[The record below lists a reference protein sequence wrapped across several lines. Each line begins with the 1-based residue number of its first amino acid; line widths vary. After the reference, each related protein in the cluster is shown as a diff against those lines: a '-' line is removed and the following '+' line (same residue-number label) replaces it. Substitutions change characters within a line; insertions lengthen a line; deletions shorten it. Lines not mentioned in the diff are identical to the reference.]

1 MPISIDSMM
10 MREMMMDH
18 YDNPRNKE
26 EVKDSRYKS
35 IRMNSSS
42 CIDDITV
49 QVLLDKDVIKDVKWF
64 GTACVISTAATS
76 VMSELVKG
84 KTLKEAADLMDN
96 YMKMLESQPYDQDKL
111 QEAIIFQNVGRQASR
126 IGCAT
131 IGWRG
136 LFQAA
141 VKEDGKEGD
150 K

>member
-49 QVLLDKDVIKDVKWF
+49 QVLLDKDVIVDVKWF

-111 QEAIIFQNVGRQASR
+111 QEAIIFRNVGRQASR

-136 LFQAA
+136 LFQAV

>member
-49 QVLLDKDVIKDVKWF
+49 QVLLNKDVIEDVK
-64 GTACVISTAATS
+64 I
-76 VMSELVKG
+76 
-84 KTLKEAADLMDN
+84 
-96 YMKMLESQPYDQDKL
+96 
-111 QEAIIFQNVGRQASR
+111 GRAH
-126 IGCAT
+126 
-131 IGWRG
+131 
-136 LFQAA
+136 
-141 VKEDGKEGD
+141 V
-150 K
+150 

>member
-49 QVLLDKDVIKDVKWF
+49 QVLLDKDVIEDVKWF
-64 GTACVISTAATS
+64 GTACVISIAATS

>member
-1 MPISIDSMM
+1 

-26 EVKDSRYKS
+26 EVKDPRYKS

-76 VMSELVKG
+76 AMSELVKG

-96 YMKMLESQPYDQDKL
+96 YMKMLEGQPYDQDKL

-136 LFQAA
+136 LFQAV

>member
-111 QEAIIFQNVGRQASR
+111 QEAIIFKNVGRQASR

-136 LFQAA
+136 LFQAV

>member
-111 QEAIIFQNVGRQASR
+111 QEAIIFQM
-126 IGCAT
+126 
-131 IGWRG
+131 
-136 LFQAA
+136 L
-141 VKEDGKEGD
+141 EDKLLE
-150 K
+150 

>member
-96 YMKMLESQPYDQDKL
+96 YMKMLESQPYNQDKL

-141 VKEDGKEGD
+141 VKEDGKEGN

>member
-26 EVKDSRYKS
+26 EVKDPRYKS

-49 QVLLDKDVIKDVKWF
+49 QVLLDKDVIEDVKWF
-64 GTACVISTAATS
+64 GSACVISRAATS

-136 LFQAA
+136 LFQAV

>member
-96 YMKMLESQPYDQDKL
+96 YMKMLESKPYDQDKL

>member
-26 EVKDSRYKS
+26 EVKDPRYKS

-49 QVLLDKDVIKDVKWF
+49 QVLLDKDVIEDVKWL

>member
-26 EVKDSRYKS
+26 EVKDSRYKF

-96 YMKMLESQPYDQDKL
+96 YMKMLESKPYDQDKL

-136 LFQAA
+136 LFQAV
-141 VKEDGKEGD
+141 VKEDGKEGN

>member
-26 EVKDSRYKS
+26 EVKDPRYKS

-49 QVLLDKDVIKDVKWF
+49 QVLLNKDVIEDVKWF
-64 GTACVISTAATS
+64 GTACVISTSATS

-136 LFQAA
+136 LFQAV

>member
-26 EVKDSRYKS
+26 EVKDPRYKS

-141 VKEDGKEGD
+141 VKEDGKEGN

>member
-49 QVLLDKDVIKDVKWF
+49 QVLLDKDVIEDVKWF

-96 YMKMLESQPYDQDKL
+96 YMKMLESQPCDQDKL
-111 QEAIIFQNVGRQASR
+111 Q
-126 IGCAT
+126 
-131 IGWRG
+131 
-136 LFQAA
+136 
-141 VKEDGKEGD
+141 
-150 K
+150 

>member
-136 LFQAA
+136 LFQAV

>member
-26 EVKDSRYKS
+26 EVKDPRYKS

-49 QVLLDKDVIKDVKWF
+49 QVLLDKDVIEDVKWF

-96 YMKMLESQPYDQDKL
+96 YMKMLKSQPYDQDKL

-136 LFQAA
+136 LFQAM

>member
-26 EVKDSRYKS
+26 EVKDPRYKS

-76 VMSELVKG
+76 VMSVLVKG

-136 LFQAA
+136 LFQAV

>member
-26 EVKDSRYKS
+26 EVKDPRYKS

-136 LFQAA
+136 LFQAV
-141 VKEDGKEGD
+141 VKEDGKEGI

>member
-1 MPISIDSMM
+1 

-96 YMKMLESQPYDQDKL
+96 YMKMFESQPYDQDKL

>member
-18 YDNPRNKE
+18 YDNPRNKK

-141 VKEDGKEGD
+141 VKEDEKEGD

>member
-49 QVLLDKDVIKDVKWF
+49 QVLLNKDVIEDVKGF

-141 VKEDGKEGD
+141 VKEDGKEGN

>member
-141 VKEDGKEGD
+141 VKEDGKEGN

>member
-26 EVKDSRYKS
+26 EVKDPRYKS

-49 QVLLDKDVIKDVKWF
+49 QVLLDKDVIEDVKWF
-64 GTACVISTAATS
+64 GIACVISTAATS

-141 VKEDGKEGD
+141 VKEDGKEGN

>member
-26 EVKDSRYKS
+26 EVKDPRYKS

-136 LFQAA
+136 LFQAV

>member
-18 YDNPRNKE
+18 YDNPRNKK

-96 YMKMLESQPYDQDKL
+96 YMKMLESKPYDQDKL

-136 LFQAA
+136 LFQAV

>member
-1 MPISIDSMM
+1 
-10 MREMMMDH
+10 
-18 YDNPRNKE
+18 
-26 EVKDSRYKS
+26 
-35 IRMNSSS
+35 MNSSS

-49 QVLLDKDVIKDVKWF
+49 QVLLDKDVIEDVKWF

-96 YMKMLESQPYDQDKL
+96 YMKMLESQPYDQDRL

-136 LFQAA
+136 LFQAV

>member
-141 VKEDGKEGD
+141 VKEDEKEGD

>member
-96 YMKMLESQPYDQDKL
+96 YMKMFESQPYDQDKL

>member
-49 QVLLDKDVIKDVKWF
+49 QVLLNKDVIKDVKWF

-136 LFQAA
+136 LFQAV
-141 VKEDGKEGD
+141 VKEDGKEGN